1 MKSSIVKSL
10 VILTALLTATGC
22 SNYRTWLRPPQQ
34 IESLNP
40 PEISMEE
47 CTQLKTPE
55 PGEDAGEL
63 AKTWGGQYAVCQ
75 LKHKFLIWYIREKQ
89 AERGKK

>member
-1 MKSSIVKSL
+1 
-10 VILTALLTATGC
+10 
-22 SNYRTWLRPPQQ
+22 
-34 IESLNP
+34 
-40 PEISMEE
+40 MENCE
-47 CTQLKTPE
+47 KLKTPE

>member
-1 MKSSIVKSL
+1 ME
-10 VILTALLTATGC
+10 T
-22 SNYRTWLRPPQQ
+22 
-34 IESLNP
+34 LNP
-40 PEISMEE
+40 PDISMEDCE
-47 CTQLKTPE
+47 KLKTPE